1 MKAPRSPGIPP
12 MNPGRRR
19 HDQTS
24 ASPSQQGFSL
34 VELMIATVI
43 GLIIMA
49 GVLSVFLGSKQA
61 FRTQEGMSQVQ
72 EGGRFVGYLMSPYV
86 RLAGYLPDPRV
97 QTDPAQHF
105 RGNWRAIFGSNDAFF
120 PGGPIT
126 GSASVKP
133 GTDALMVTYTAD
145 QGLRNCLNVGVRDKH
160 LVTNVFYVS
169 APDANG
175 LSSLNCGAGEL
186 GAGADPELA
195 IAIKDLVPQPLIQGV
210 QDMQILYG
218 EDADTADDDTVDR
231 DASGLFPNR
240 YVNADA
246 VSDWERVVSV
256 RITLTID
263 GVERTEG
270 NLTVGDGPGDVQDD
284 LVKSGRI
291 RRSFTTTISIR
302 NRLRA

>member
-1 MKAPRSPGIPP
+1 MTVQ
-12 MNPGRRR
+12 RRR
-19 HDQTS
+19 PSFCRTPVT
-24 ASPSQQGFSL
+24 ASRRQHGFSL
-34 VELMIATVI
+34 VEMMIATVI

-61 FRTQEGMSQVQ
+61 FRTQEGMSQIQ
-72 EGGRFVGYLMSPYV
+72 EGGRFIAYLVSPYV
-86 RLAGYLPDPRV
+86 RLAGYLPDPRA

-105 RGNWRAIFGSNDAFF
+105 RGSWRAIFGSNDAFF

-126 GSASVKP
+126 GNTSVKP

-145 QGLRNCLNVGVRDKH
+145 QGLRNCLNVGVSDKH

-169 APDANG
+169 APDATG

-186 GAGADPELA
+186 AAGADPESA
-195 IAIKDLVPQPLIQGV
+195 IGIKSLGPQPLIQGV

-218 EDADTADDDTVDR
+218 EDTDAADDDTLDR

-256 RITLTID
+256 RITLTIE
-263 GVERTEG
+263 GVDRTEG
-270 NLTVGDGPGDVQDD
+270 NLTVGDGSGKVQDD
-284 LVKSGRI
+284 LVSGGRI